1 MPLLNIPGSIL
12 YDFITVNFDE
22 MFNLSVPNKFQ
33 YCMRWY
39 YFELRLGGSKVTP
52 DCALLG
58 AAEQHHIN
66 VQDFGFEL

>member
-1 MPLLNIPGSIL
+1 
-12 YDFITVNFDE
+12 
-22 MFNLSVPNKFQ
+22 
-33 YCMRWY
+33 MRCY

-66 VQDFGFEL
+66 VQQTLALSSKYVLWL